1 MLQEWCGTNKAH
13 VTESAS
19 ALQLATEV
27 WHICEQTRSACGP
40 QLGDI
45 IISVQL
51 GGGSGHGPAAGQP
64 GLAVAVAAASS
75 AVAMRALQQIV
86 QLAIKLG

>member
-1 MLQEWCGTNKAH
+1 MSLH
-13 VTESAS
+13 V
-19 ALQLATEV
+19 QLATAV

-45 IISVQL
+45 VIALRLGGAL
-51 GGGSGHGPAAGQP
+51 GGGDKP

-75 AVAMRALQQIV
+75 AVAMQALQQIV
-86 QLAIKLG
+86 QLAVKLG